1 MRTAGLVNL
10 FAVLFRPVTALASLL
25 SNGLVKGMGLNPHAS
40 DQPATEE
47 EILMMVD
54 ESGESGSIEA
64 SEKDMIANIFDFND
78 TNVQG
83 DHDPSNR
90 IGSCGGYGKRAGCGG
105 FGSAGRLF
113 PDSGVSR
120 GSG

>member
-25 SNGLVKGMGLNPHAS
+25 SNGLVKGMGLNPHES

-54 ESGESGSIEA
+54 ESGESSIEA
-64 SEKDMIANIFDFND
+64 SEKDMIADIFDFWH
-78 TNVQG
+78 QCAG

-90 IGSCGGYGKRAGCGG
+90 FGSCGGHGKRAGCGG

-120 GSG
+120 DSG